1 MDPPDRT
8 EIRACRAADVPLL
21 DRHLPAPGAPTRH
34 ADRFARQEAGAGTYL
49 LAWRDGV
56 PVGHGQVRWDGCA
69 APEVR
74 AEVGDCPEFNGL
86 DVRRELRG
94 QGIGTALIHAA
105 EGLARERGRAALGL
119 GVARDNPRAA
129 ALYAR
134 LGYAPVV
141 AYTDRWSWTDLSGH
155 PHDEADPCTFLV
167 RDLAAGDG

>member
-1 MDPPDRT
+1 M
-8 EIRACRAADVPLL
+8 EIRPCRAEDVPVL
-21 DRHLPAPGAPTRH
+21 DRHIPAPGAPSRH

-74 AEVGDCPEFNGL
+74 AVLGDCPELNGL
-86 DVRRELRG
+86 DVWPEGLRG
-94 QGIGTALIHAA
+94 QGIGTALVHAA
-105 EGLARERGRAALGL
+105 EELVRERGGTALGL

-134 LGYAPVV
+134 LGYEPVV
-141 AYTDRWSWTDLSGH
+141 AYTDRWAWTDAAGRTH
-155 PHDEADPCTFLV
+155 ACADACTFLV
-167 RDLAAGDG
+167 RPLAVRGG